1 MSLPTPSSTRHR
13 PVRPASPALPHW
25 QRVAKLTI
33 NMVAVGTMVYLGSA
47 QAQVDPAPVPEGLK
61 GVAVPTPSTLSSYI
75 LDKSAAIRLGKA
87 LFWDMQ
93 VGSDGKTACASCH
106 FHAGADNR
114 SKNQISPGLNRMAS
128 PTKANPDTSF
138 QLAGPNYQL
147 KLDDFP
153 THKFADPNNRDSQ
166 VLRSTND
173 VVSSQGVFNEKF
185 VGVTPGASTDQRQ
198 VVYDPVFHVGASN
211 TRRVEPRNTPTV
223 INAVFNFRNFWD
235 GRAQYLFNGVNPF
248 GARDANA
255 RVYKTVGSTL
265 TPVQVRIDNA
275 SLASQ
280 ASGPP
285 GSPFEMSA
293 DGRTFMDLGKRLLR
307 AKPLA
312 QQKVSSTDSV
322 LGLHANPLGNG
333 LTTAD
338 YGAMVKAAFKPE
350 WWNANQAIQIDAA
363 GNRKVIPVPANL
375 AANQYYQM
383 HANFS
388 LIFSLAVQLYE
399 STLVSS
405 DSPFDRHMAGLGG
418 MTPSQSA
425 GMGVFF
431 GKGKCAN
438 CHGGAEFTNASVR
451 KTLKEPLAR
460 MVMGNGATAVYD
472 EGFYNTAVTPTL
484 DDIHNGANDPFG
496 KPLSLT
502 GLAQQVGSTQFKA
515 LIGITPNLSVAA
527 GERIAVNGASK
538 TSTVRNIELTA
549 PYFSNGSVATL
560 REVVDFYNRGGNFAR
575 NNRADLDA
583 DIQPLGLTE
592 TEKAQLID
600 FMVALT
606 DDRVRYHAAPFDH
619 PQLFVPNGHDGNTQS
634 VASDGEGRAK
644 DLMLEVAAVGA
655 SGYKDKPELT
665 PANFLGTALSG
676 SPTVSVVSRQDGRCL
691 DVGGGSTSSGAALIF
706 YPCHGR
712 DNQKFKMVPAGNG
725 AFWLKAA
732 HSGKVMR
739 VRGASSSDGAVLE
752 QGTQVSGVK
761 EQAWMV
767 LDAGNGYYTLYSRHA
782 NKCLNHSGDAALQ
795 WSCQSSS
802 AAQGSQQFLL
812 K

>member
-1 MSLPTPSSTRHR
+1 MST
-13 PVRPASPALPHW
+13 
-25 QRVAKLTI
+25 
-33 NMVAVGTMVYLGSA
+33 SA
-47 QAQVDPAPVPEGLK
+47 QLVVDPVPVPEGLK
-61 GVAVPTPSTLSSYI
+61 GIPVPTPSTLSSYI

-114 SKNQISPGLNRMAS
+114 SKNQVSPGLLNMSS
-128 PTKANPDTSF
+128 PTTAAPDTSF
-138 QLAGPNYQL
+138 QIGGPNYQL

-153 THKFADPNNRDSQ
+153 THKFANPADAGSA

-185 VGVTPGASTDQRQ
+185 LGVTPGAASDQRQ
-198 VVYDPVFHVGASN
+198 VVFDPVFHIGSAN

-223 INAVFNFRNFWD
+223 VNAVFNFRNFWD

-255 RVYKTVGSTL
+255 RVYKTSGTTM

-285 GSPFEMSA
+285 GSNFEMSA

-338 YGAMVKAAFKPE
+338 YGVMVKAAFKPE
-350 WWNANQAIQIDAA
+350 WWNANKAIQIDAA
-363 GNRKVIPVPANL
+363 GNRTVIPVPANL

-399 STLVSS
+399 ATLVSD
-405 DSPFDRHMAGLGG
+405 DSPFDRHMANLGSLNAAQLHG
-418 MTPSQSA
+418 MS
-425 GMGVFF
+425 VFF
-431 GKGKCAN
+431 GKGKCAE

-451 KTLKEPLAR
+451 LTLRGPLSR
-460 MVMGNGATAVYD
+460 MVMGDGGIAVYD
-472 EGFYNTAVTPTL
+472 EGFYNTAVRPTL
-484 DDIHNGANDPFG
+484 QDIHNGAKDPAG
-496 KPLSLT
+496 KPISLT
-502 GLAQQVGSTQFKA
+502 GLAQQVGNAQFQQ
-515 LIGITPNLSVAA
+515 LIGIPANLTVLP

-549 PYFSNGSVATL
+549 PYFSNGGASTL
-560 REVVDFYNRGGNFAR
+560 RQVVEFYNRGGNFAR
-575 NNRADLDA
+575 QNINDLDA
-583 DIQPLGLTE
+583 EIVPLGLTE
-592 TEKAQLID
+592 DESANLVE
-600 FMVALT
+600 FMKALT

-619 PQLFVPNGHDGNTQS
+619 PQLKVPAGHAGDTVSVSNDG
-634 VASDGEGRAK
+634 AGRAV
-644 DLMLEVAAVGA
+644 DATLDIPAVGA
-655 SGYKDKPELT
+655 NGYKSNKVAT
-665 PANFLGTALSG
+665 PANFLGTEFSG
-676 SPTVSVVSRQDGRCL
+676 APKVSLQSRHDGRCL
-691 DVGGGSTSSGAALIF
+691 DVNGASTLSGANLIF
-706 YPCHGR
+706 WPCTAAK
-712 DNQKFKMVPAGNG
+712 NQEFQLVPADAG
-725 AFWLKAA
+725 AYWLVAS
-732 HSGKVMR
+732 HSGKVMQ
-739 VRGASSSDGAVLE
+739 VRASSTADAAQLE
-752 QGTQVSGVK
+752 QRTGVSGNHA
-761 EQAWMV
+761 QAW
-767 LDAGNGYYTLYSRHA
+767 LLKDAGNGYYTVYNRG
-782 NKCLNHSGDAALQ
+782 NGKCLNEHGDLAVQ
-795 WSCQSSS
+795 WSCLSLSTPQYN
-802 AAQGSQQFLL
+802 QQFTLIRR
-812 K
+812 